1 MSRYLLLRQPSTQE
15 DAGRQETIGTY
26 ATRDEARAEVQRRTS
41 SGYHRASSFIL
52 LDTHNTEEI

>member
-26 ATRDEARAEVQRRTS
+26 ATRDEARAEIKRYCA
-41 SGYHRASSFIL
+41 SGYYHPASFL
-52 LDTHNTEEI
+52 LIDTHTTR